1 MKKFFVLLTAL
12 TAFSLTG
19 CNKVTYTE
27 ISEDKF
33 AEYYTEEKVAAAQE
47 SFDAIARF
55 HFNFNQVQKADGF
68 DFIYNLAR
76 YFDEGYY
83 YEYAKEHNFKA
94 KESGDFLEDAVGHSL
109 YLGNENVEQ
118 CMLYQVVDD
127 TTNGKDSHEQQVFE
141 GQQAVNAYQES
152 LNVGKRIVSRS
163 INNPIYIQ
171 EEFASSNLKYFKG
184 SDGTLK
190 VTSTD
195 TTGGLKAYS
204 IVNASSLLLLRCSC
218 SGIIDV
224 EENTTYTLKMDYKF
238 SYNQSFARKTPSQ
251 IGYKE
256 EE

>member
-1 MKKFFVLLTAL
+1 MKKLFIFLTIL
-12 TAFSLTG
+12 TAFSLAG
-19 CNKVTYTE
+19 CNQVSYSE
-27 ISEDKF
+27 ISEEEF
-33 AEYYTEEKVAAAQE
+33 RECYTEEKVTAAQE
-47 SFDAIARF
+47 
-55 HFNFNQVQKADGF
+55 NFNAINRFQFKCDQLQKAKGF
-68 DFIYNLAR
+68 EFKYNLAR

-83 YEYAKEHNFKA
+83 YEYAKEYYFEA
-94 KESGDFLEDAVGHSL
+94 KESGDTKENAVGHTL

-118 CMLYQVVDD
+118 CMLYQVVDE

-141 GQQAVNAYQES
+141 GQQAVDAYQES
-152 LNVGKRIVSRS
+152 LNVGKRMVSRS

-171 EEFASSNLKYFKG
+171 EEYASSNLKYYKG

-195 TTGGLKAYS
+195 TAGGLKAYS

-218 SGIIDV
+218 SGTVGD
-224 EENTTYTLKMDYKF
+224 EENKTFTLKIDYKF

-256 EE
+256 EK